1 MRGGGG
7 ASPPLLLGGQGARS
21 DDAWHST
28 PTAMA
33 PPGGGGPTRDLK
45 IWTGTWNVATRSPT
59 APASAAGS
67 ASLRRARANGG
78 GGGGGGGAQYDVV
91 AVGVQECSYKGD
103 QGGAAWFAEVEDAL
117 GGEYTIVAKHSMSK
131 GGSIRLLVAVR
142 SSLAG
147 AVSDVSV
154 AAHGTGILSMLANK
168 GAVGVSLSLCG
179 VRFCFISCHL
189 AAHMPEVA
197 RRNQD
202 LRQLVCGL
210 NLQLNLGLPDQ
221 PRPAVPLLHHHTF
234 LLGDL
239 NYRLQVTG
247 RHCHHHQHHHHHSR
261 QPPPHRL
268 HLPRLQPPGAAKLTK
283 SVKGREQL
291 AFYDSVVGWARGGQ
305 WDRLLEHDQLL
316 SATGL
321 LDEWGGPDRHPLA
334 AAAAAADPEKPVLS
348 VSETRR
354 ATKFLF
360 GWREGALQFAPT
372 YSLLVGERLSY
383 KPNRMPSYCDRI
395 LSYSAA
401 GHDRQLALLSYASSD
416 TLRSSDHAPVAAA
429 YALTVADAHVPAG
442 ILSHPST
449 GALGPSTWRLQLVG
463 LSARL
468 ASPPSAASA
477 GSPLLPSSSGALSLF
492 ASACG
497 PLFGRQA
504 PCSAVVATERAA
516 ARRRATPRGGA
527 TTS

>member
-1 MRGGGG
+1 
-7 ASPPLLLGGQGARS
+7 
-21 DDAWHST
+21 
-28 PTAMA
+28 
-33 PPGGGGPTRDLK
+33 
-45 IWTGTWNVATRSPT
+45 
-59 APASAAGS
+59 
-67 ASLRRARANGG
+67 
-78 GGGGGGGAQYDVV
+78 
-91 AVGVQECSYKGD
+91 
-103 QGGAAWFAEVEDAL
+103 
-117 GGEYTIVAKHSMSK
+117 
-131 GGSIRLLVAVR
+131 
-142 SSLAG
+142 
-147 AVSDVSV
+147 
-154 AAHGTGILSMLANK
+154 
-168 GAVGVSLSLCG
+168 
-179 VRFCFISCHL
+179 
-189 AAHMPEVA
+189 MPELE

-210 NLQLNLGLPDQ
+210 NLQLDLGLPDQ

-247 RHCHHHQHHHHHSR
+247 RHCHHHQHHHHQQHHHHSR

-334 AAAAAADPEKPVLS
+334 TAAAAADPEKPVLS

-354 ATKFLF
+354 ATKFLY

-372 YSLLVGERLSY
+372 YSLLIGERLSY

-429 YALTVADAHVPAG
+429 YALTVADAHVPTG
-442 ILSHPST
+442 ILSPPV
-449 GALGPSTWRLQLVG
+449 GGAALGPSHTWRLQLVG

-516 ARRRATPRGGA
+516 GAASGDAAWWRDDQLSAVTLSAGPCPLAALRDALLVIVLRDAELYGEDDIVATATVTLLGLPAAATADAATLAFRADLIHATERVGEVRGALALAR
-527 TTS
+527 TSAV